1 MFQKRRRKT
10 EVKKKRG
17 IDHASEGGIDL
28 ETETMKR
35 QRKSGV
41 KTGGISESFEM
52 CAFERFCHSILL
64 ESGSGL

>member
-17 IDHASEGGIDL
+17 IDHANEGGIDL

-41 KTGGISESFEM
+41 KTGGISESFEIV
-52 CAFERFCHSILL
+52 CI
-64 ESGSGL
+64 

>member
-41 KTGGISESFEM
+41 KTGGISESFEIV
-52 CAFERFCHSILL
+52 CI
-64 ESGSGL
+64 